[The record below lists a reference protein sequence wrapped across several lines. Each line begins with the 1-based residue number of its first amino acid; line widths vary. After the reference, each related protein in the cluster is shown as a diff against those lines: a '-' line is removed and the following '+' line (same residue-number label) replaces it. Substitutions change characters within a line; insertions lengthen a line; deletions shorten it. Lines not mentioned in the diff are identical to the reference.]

1 MTKKDGAGTERN
13 ASVGRA
19 PPHLRLSRADYVFEA
34 LRERRR
40 RVICRILQT
49 TDDREI
55 EDLAMDVATHESD
68 DDERTVTNNEW
79 ELVFA
84 SLYHSHIPKLDD
96 LEVVT
101 YDDTTGIVNP
111 GPRFEPVADVLSAV
125 ERVLTVGDDFLPRS
139 DE

>member
-1 MTKKDGAGTERN
+1 MTGEDDSGTERSG
-13 ASVGRA
+13 SVGRT
-19 PPHLRLSRADYVFEA
+19 PSHLRLSRADYVFEA

-55 EDLAMDVATHESD
+55 EDLAMDVAAHES

-101 YDDTTGIVNP
+101 YDDATGIVNP

-125 ERVLTVGDDFLPRS
+125 ERVLTAGDDFLPRS